1 MVWQTQ
7 TWNMTDSHEILGRE
21 ILILIYAKAE
31 KQTAGGFA
39 FYFSFTIKSQRVHD
53 SEL

>member
-21 ILILIYAKAE
+21 ILILICAKAE

-39 FYFSFTIKSQRVHD
+39 FYFSFTIKAQRVHD